1 VATVRIGVLSSP
13 ESWYLADLLRA
24 AGSEHEVTQLNWRDI
39 GAAVGDDA
47 PAVTAS
53 GVNLAALDLRT
64 LDALI
69 VRTMPPGSLEQ
80 VIFRMDALGQL
91 AAAGLTVINSPR
103 AIEVAVDK
111 YLALCRLRAA
121 GINVPRTRVCQT
133 PGDAVRAMQELGGD
147 VVVKPL
153 FGSEGRG
160 LFRLNDVALAERAF
174 GLLAPLG
181 SVLYVQEFV
190 PHAGFDL
197 RLLVIGSRVLAM
209 RRHAID
215 DWRTNLSLGGRAEPV
230 EIDDELAALAH
241 QAADAVGA
249 RHAGVDVLT
258 GPDGRNFVLEVNA
271 VPGWKGLSE
280 ALEIDVA
287 QMVLADI
294 ASLIYPKN

>member
-1 VATVRIGVLSSP
+1 VRIGILSSP
-13 ESWYLADLLRA
+13 ESWYLADLKRA
-24 AGSEHEVTQLNWRDI
+24 AGSQHQIAQLSWRDI
-39 GAAVGDDA
+39 GAAVDETTL
-47 PAVTAS
+47 AVTAN
-53 GVNLAALDLRT
+53 GVDLAA

-91 AAAGLTVINSPR
+91 AAGKLMVINAPR

-121 GINVPRTRVCQT
+121 GIDVPRTRVCQT
-133 PGDAVRAMQELGGD
+133 PGDALRAWQELGGD

-160 LFRLNDVALAERAF
+160 LIRVVDVGLAERTF
-174 GLLAPLG
+174 SLLAQLG
-181 SVLYVQEFV
+181 SVLYLQEFV

-197 RLLVIGSRVLAM
+197 RLLVIGPRVLAM
-209 RRHAID
+209 RRHATN
-215 DWRTNLSLGGRAEPV
+215 DWRTNLSRGGRAEPT
-230 EIDDELAALAH
+230 EIDAELADLARR
-241 QAADAVGA
+241 ATAAVGA

-258 GPDGRNFVLEVNA
+258 GPDGRCYVLEVNA
-271 VPGWKGLSE
+271 VPGWKGLSA

-287 QMVLADI
+287 QLVLDD
-294 ASLIYPKN
+294 LQQLVDQP